1 MKNLVKTA
9 VLAAW
14 PVCAG
19 TVGLAVALAPQAV
32 QAQGVPTIDTRSIA
46 QQITQYQQLLE
57 DFGIQTDIFDNLLE
71 QLDVLNEQ
79 FAQLTEI
86 VRVLQEARDQV
97 GLIMGGDL
105 DALLEADF
113 GDILSLA
120 QSIQNGDWSELI
132 GPNGPAMRTQMERVL
147 TRAGFDEDT
156 IRSMATSG
164 NEGAER
170 TAVAATTGAIVA
182 AAGQASHENAGRSY
196 QRIEALVGAI
206 SDQETFRESLD
217 LNTRVTAELGVIL
230 LQMLELQSVATLAAG
245 QGGVLDAATIAEE
258 RRYMDFTIPDLQ

>member
-1 MKNLVKTA
+1 MKNLVRTA
-9 VLAAW
+9 VLSAW
-14 PVCAG
+14 PVCASAA
-19 TVGLAVALAPQAV
+19 GLAVAFAPQAAM
-32 QAQGVPTIDTRSIA
+32 AQGVPTIDTRSIA

-57 DFGIQTDIFDNLLE
+57 DFSIQTDIFDNLLE

-79 FAQLTEI
+79 YAQLTEI

-113 GDILSLA
+113 GDILALV
-120 QSIQNGDWSELI
+120 QNVQNGDWSELI
-132 GPNGPAMRTQMERVL
+132 GPNGPRMRTQMERVL
-147 TRAGFDEDT
+147 ARAGFDEDT
-156 IRSMATSG
+156 IRNMASSG
-164 NEGAER
+164 VAGAER
-170 TAVAATTGAIVA
+170 TAVAATTGAMTA
-182 AAGQASHENAGRSY
+182 AVGQAAHENAGRSY
-196 QRIEALVGAI
+196 ERIETLVGSI
-206 SDQETFRESLD
+206 PDQQTFRESLD